1 MQKTLVSR
9 SAKETC
15 ELGRRL
21 GLTAAPGSVFALCGD
36 LGAGKTVCAQ
46 GFAAGLGVREPVN
59 SPTFTILQ
67 IYESGR
73 LPLYHMDAYRLEDE
87 EELEAIGGTEY
98 LYGDGV
104 CLIEWAGIVRGLL
117 PEDTVFVE
125 IDRVPEEGPDCRR
138 ITLRQEET

>member
-1 MQKTLVSR
+1 MQGVFESR
-9 SAKETC
+9 SAGETY

-36 LGAGKTVCAQ
+36 LGAGKTVFAQ
-46 GFAAGLGVREPVN
+46 GFAAGLGVKQPVN

-67 IYESGR
+67 VYDSGR
-73 LPLYHMDAYRLEDE
+73 LPLCHMEAYRLEDE

-117 PEDTVFVE
+117 PADTQFVE
-125 IDRVPEEGPDCRR
+125 IERVPEEGPEYRR
-138 ITLRQEET
+138 VTLCQEET